1 MKLTVVLTTF
11 LAAAVLSPAVPAQ
24 PTAGPHPEGPPRRE
38 RARTFLVL
46 RIVDA
51 LNLND
56 QDALKVS
63 NIVRQSDERRQQ
75 LVKQRQGLEDQL
87 RAALAKKPVDP
98 ADLSKLIGEGNALDQ
113 QIALLPED
121 TFHEM
126 QKILTVEQQAKL
138 ILFRRELQGE
148 IRRAIQGRRAGG
160 GHRARQA
167 NTTEEQ
173 P

>member
-1 MKLTVVLTTF
+1 MKRTALTTA
-11 LAAAVLSPAVPAQ
+11 LALALLSPAAYAQ
-24 PTAGPHPEGPPRRE
+24 PAAVPHADAPPRRE

-56 QDALKVS
+56 QDAIKVS
-63 NIVRQSDERRQQ
+63 TIVRQSDERRQQ

-87 RAALAKKPVDP
+87 RTALAKKP
-98 ADLSKLIGEGNALDQ
+98 ADSAELSKLVSDGNDIDQ
-113 QIALLPED
+113 KIALVPEE

-126 QKILTVEQQAKL
+126 QKVLTVEQQAKL

-148 IRRAIQGRRAGG
+148 IRRAMQGRHGG
-160 GHRARQA
+160 GGRRGQKGNSA
-167 NTTEEQ
+167 TEE

>member
-1 MKLTVVLTTF
+1 MKRTLVLAIVLTLTF
-11 LAAAVLSPAVPAQ
+11 TQAVRAQ
-24 PTAGPHPEGPPRRE
+24 PTAAPRPEGPPRRE

-63 NIVRQSDERRQQ
+63 TIVRQSDERREQ
-75 LVKQRQGLEDQL
+75 LVKQRQDLEAQL
-87 RAALAKKPVDP
+87 RTALAKKPVDP
-98 ADLSKLIGEGNALDQ
+98 ADLSKLVSAGNDIDQ
-113 QIALLPED
+113 KIALVPED

-126 QKILTVEQQAKL
+126 QKVLTVEQQAKL

-148 IRRAIQGRRAGG
+148 IRRAIQGRRTGAGRRG
-160 GHRARQA
+160 QKTSGA
-167 NTTEEQ
+167 TDQ